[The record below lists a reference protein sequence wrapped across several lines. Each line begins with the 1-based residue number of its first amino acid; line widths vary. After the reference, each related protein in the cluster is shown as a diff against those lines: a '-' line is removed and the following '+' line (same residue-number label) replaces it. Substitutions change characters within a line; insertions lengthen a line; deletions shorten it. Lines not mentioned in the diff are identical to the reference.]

1 VTEIEVGTET
11 FTVVVDTGSS
21 DTWLVKT
28 GFACSKGTQAACKF
42 GATYNESSTFQ
53 PIDNENF
60 QLSYTDGEYL
70 FGAYGKEKVTVA
82 GVTVNDQQI
91 AAVQSA
97 YWNGDGVSSGVLGL
111 GFPGN
116 TKAYSGTSQISDSAD
131 TKIQYSP
138 FFTSATTEGSVA
150 NLFSLALSRDET
162 GGMLAIGGLPPVA
175 YVPVF
180 ASTPFQLLSASSPS
194 ASAGA
199 KPDYTFYTITTN
211 GFEYQSAQV
220 NWNVGSWLT
229 YFGNPNDVSQVQVVI
244 DSGTTVNYLPQV
256 TADRVNALF
265 EPAATYNAQIGYYT
279 VNCNA
284 KAPEFGVKIGQEIFY
299 VNPADNILKLSA
311 TTCITG
317 IARTGTGGKS
327 ILGHVFLKNVLAV
340 FDIGA
345 SQMRFA
351 AREYS

>member
-1 VTEIEVGTET
+1 MTEIEVGTET

-28 GFACSKGTQAACKF
+28 GFACAKGTQAMCKF
-42 GATYNESSTFQ
+42 GATYNESSSFQ

-60 QLSYTDGEYL
+60 ELSYTDGEYL
-70 FGAYGKEKVTVA
+70 FGVFGKEQVTVA
-82 GVTVNDQQI
+82 GVTVKDQQI

-97 YWNGDGVSSGVLGL
+97 SWNGDGVSSGVLGL

-116 TKAYSGTSQISDSAD
+116 TKAYSGTSQISDTAAN
-131 TKIQYSP
+131 KIQYNP

-150 NLFSLALSRDET
+150 PLFSLALSRNAT

-180 ASTPFQLLSASSPS
+180 ASTPFQLLTASAPS
-194 ASAGA
+194 APAGA

-211 GFEYQSAQV
+211 GFEYQSTQN

-229 YFGNPNDVSQVQVVI
+229 YFGNPNDATEVQVIV
-244 DSGTTVNYLPQV
+244 DSGTTVNYLPKV

-265 EPAATYNAQIGYYT
+265 EPAATYDAQIGYYT
-279 VNCNA
+279 VDCNA
-284 KAPEFGVKIGQEIFY
+284 KAPEFGVRIGQEIFY
-299 VNPADNILKLSA
+299 VNPEDNILKLSA

-317 IARTGTGGKS
+317 VSRTGTGGNS
-327 ILGHVFLKNVLAV
+327 ILGHVFFKNVLAV